1 MHYPL
6 SYYCFYFIPDTIIFK
21 LSIINFYA
29 INVFVYS
36 HKFWVFC
43 FLLIRSPVFDA
54 FLARIGGLFM
64 RLLASMG

>member
-6 SYYCFYFIPDTIIFK
+6 SYYCFYFIPALSK

-36 HKFWVFC
+36 HKFWGGFFVVDSEPC
-43 FLLIRSPVFDA
+43 LDA
-54 FLARIGGLFM
+54 FIARIGGFFT
-64 RLLASMG
+64 RLLASLG